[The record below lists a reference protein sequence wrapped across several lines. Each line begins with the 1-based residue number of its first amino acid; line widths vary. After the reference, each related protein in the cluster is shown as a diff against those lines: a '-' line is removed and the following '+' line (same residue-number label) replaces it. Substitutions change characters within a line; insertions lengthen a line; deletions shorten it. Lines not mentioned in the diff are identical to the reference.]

1 MPPRRVS
8 EESQKRGTATEHA
21 KEPLVLQHNPE
32 TLEFMEEAMA
42 DQADDSKEQL
52 MSHLNGFLTY
62 VVQKMYPFIAHL
74 QSDFAD
80 IDDMV
85 CEKVSEWERTPREN
99 AYNHYELLV
108 HKKIWDVVTCNK
120 DGSPKDHDFAEWCKK
135 IALCADSVATEHAEP
150 FRILVKD
157 ICAKELTQAQKKNPK
172 YQLREGATIS
182 NELRSLVNVILRKNL
197 GDSRVA
203 HYILENGIPTLL
215 DVSLLR
221 HPLQTAKMETLLEE
235 LMVWHASMLQWLDNR
250 QNDADTI
257 IAQKLSDPRQDQWQA
272 NRRHRKKEL
281 QQQLRQ
287 GKDLAKLR
295 DSKQKRFHEMS
306 ATEQRVLE
314 DYETGEAQKI
324 YDMVKV
330 RKWR

>member
-1 MPPRRVS
+1 MAARRVS
-8 EESQKRGTATEHA
+8 KESQKRGTATEHA
-21 KEPLVLQHNPE
+21 KEPLVSQHNPE
-32 TLEFMEEAMA
+32 TLESMEEAMA
-42 DQADDSKEQL
+42 DRADDSKEQL
-52 MSHLNGFLTY
+52 MPQLNGFLTY
-62 VVQKMYPFIAHL
+62 VVQKMYPFIVHL
-74 QSDFAD
+74 KFDFAD

-85 CEKVSEWERTPREN
+85 FEKVSEWERRPRGT

-108 HKKIWDVVTCNK
+108 HKKTWDVVTCNK
-120 DGSPKDHDFAEWCKK
+120 DGSPKDHDFIGWCKR
-135 IALCADSVATEHAEP
+135 IALCARRAATLHADP

-157 ICAKELTQAQKKNPK
+157 ICAKELTQAQKMNSK
-172 YQLREGATIS
+172 YQLREGATIP

-203 HYILENGIPTLL
+203 HYIFDNGIPTLL

-221 HPLQTAKMETLLEE
+221 HPLQKAKMETMLEE

-250 QNDADTI
+250 QNDPDTI
-257 IAQKLSDPRQDQWQA
+257 IAQKLSDLRQDQWQA
-272 NRRHRKKEL
+272 DRRHRKKEL

-287 GKDLAKLR
+287 GEHLAKLR
-295 DSKQKRFHEMS
+295 DSKQKRVHEMS

-314 DYETGEAQKI
+314 DYETGEVQKI
-324 YDMVKV
+324 YDMVKI